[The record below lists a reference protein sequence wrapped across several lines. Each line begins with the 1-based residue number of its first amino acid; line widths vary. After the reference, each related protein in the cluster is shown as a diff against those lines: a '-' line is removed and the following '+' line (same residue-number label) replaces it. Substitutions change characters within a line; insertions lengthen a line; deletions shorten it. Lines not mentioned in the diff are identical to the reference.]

1 MEKMAYIFKNTNSF
15 YCTFN
20 ANCIV
25 LSKQRLNQT
34 CSPDE
39 NFIFGLIY
47 TKFSFKS
54 ANFGHKYFF
63 KKLLFFIIH
72 KAG

>member
-1 MEKMAYIFKNTNSF
+1 MAYIFKNTNSF
-15 YCTFN
+15 YCTLN
-20 ANCIV
+20 ANCVV

-34 CSPDE
+34 CSPEE

-47 TKFSFKS
+47 KKFFFLKS
-54 ANFGHKYFF
+54 ANFGHKDYL
-63 KKLLFFIIH
+63 KIYLLFLIH